1 MQHHVLTAGRAET
14 HYWTCGPV
22 GAPWLVVCHGGALD
36 HTGFRPLAAALADRY
51 RVLLWDLPGHGRSQ
65 PMPEPYSV
73 QRCVEALAAVLDDAG
88 VETAAL
94 LGFSFGGVVAQVY
107 AAQAPGLERGVI
119 ACACLTPH
127 LLRLPIPAW
136 SLRPLT
142 WLLFGRLPWPGAKR
156 KYAALCSAQP
166 AVRAAA
172 EAAMEPLGQRG
183 LAAMIEAQYRLRA
196 YDPAVRFNGPVMVLY
211 GERDPHARSL
221 GRVATAVL
229 RAYPDATVV
238 RIPGAGHCAHQE
250 EPAAFAAAVGQF
262 LDRRGPRPG
271 AAELPGRRV

>member
-1 MQHHVLTAGRAET
+1 VQHHVLSSGAAET
-14 HYWTCGPV
+14 HYWTSGPA

-36 HTGFRPLAAALADRY
+36 HSDFRPLAAALADRY

-73 QRCVEALAAVLDDAG
+73 QRCVDTLAAVLDDAG
-88 VETAAL
+88 VDAAAL

-107 AAQAPGLERGVI
+107 AAQAPGRERGVI
-119 ACACLTPH
+119 AYACLTPH
-127 LLRLPIPAW
+127 LLRLPVPAW

-142 WLLFGRLPWPGAKR
+142 WLLFGRLSWPRAKR

-166 AVRAAA
+166 AVRAAV
-172 EAAMEPLGQRG
+172 EASMEPLGHRG

-196 YDPAVRFNGPVMVLY
+196 YDPGLRFNGPVMVIY

-221 GRVATAVL
+221 GRVATAV
-229 RAYPDATVV
+229 RNAYPRATVV
-238 RIPGAGHCAHQE
+238 RIPGAGHCAHAE
-250 EPAAFAAAVGQF
+250 DPVAFAAAIAHF
-262 LDRRGPRPG
+262 LDHRGHD
-271 AAELPGRRV
+271 